1 MNRYVA
7 ALFGASLL
15 WGCAWMPLK
24 ALGDAGL
31 DGLTL
36 AFGAFGLLALVTTAF
51 AFVQR
56 SIPRGNSGSLILI
69 ALLGGGANLAFTIAM
84 LYGEVVRAMVLFYL
98 LPLWGVLGGR
108 FILGER
114 VDRLRW
120 LGVLFALLGAWLVL
134 GGVNLLESMPS
145 WYELS
150 GLLAGF
156 LYAMNN
162 LVFRG
167 AQGLPLSSKLSAMF
181 IGCASLAL
189 FAMLLTDTGLP
200 QGISTVAWGGLALY
214 AFVWLLIA
222 NIGAQWGV
230 VHLEAGRASVILIV
244 ELVAA
249 VISATLIGKE
259 QMAPLEWGGAVLI
272 LTAALIEALRGETSV
287 PQPVVLKEREAD
299 QL

>member
-7 ALFGASLL
+7 SLLGASLL
-15 WGCAWMPLK
+15 WGCAWIPLK

-36 AFGAFGLLALVTTAF
+36 TLGAFAPLALITTLYSLRMQTF
-51 AFVQR
+51 
-56 SIPRGNSGSLILI
+56 PRGRGGALILI
-69 ALLGGGANLAFTIAM
+69 ALLGGGANLAFTVAM
-84 LYGEVVRAMVLFYL
+84 LYGEVVRVMVLFYL

-114 VDRLRW
+114 IDGLRW
-120 LGVLFALLGAWLVL
+120 LGVVFALVGAWLVL
-134 GGVNLLESMPS
+134 GGVNVLESMPS
-145 WYELS
+145 WYEWL

-162 LVFRG
+162 LVFR
-167 AQGLPLSSKLSAMF
+167 AVQELPLSSKLSAMF
-181 IGCASLAL
+181 FGCASLAL
-189 FAMLLTDTGLP
+189 LAMLVTGINLP
-200 QGISTVAWGGLALY
+200 QGLPTIAWGGLLLY
-214 AFVWLLIA
+214 SVAWLLLA
-222 NIGAQWGV
+222 NLGAQWGV

-272 LTAALIEALRGETSV
+272 LTATLIEALRGESSSI
-287 PQPVVLKEREAD
+287 QKSVVLVERQVE
-299 QL
+299 

>member
-7 ALFGASLL
+7 SLLGASLL

-36 AFGAFGLLALVTTAF
+36 AFGAFGLLALITTPF
-51 AFVQR
+51 SVR
-56 SIPRGNSGSLILI
+56 RHGLPRGSRGSLLLI

-108 FILGER
+108 LLLGER
-114 VDRLRW
+114 VDGLRW
-120 LGVLFALLGAWLVL
+120 LGVALALLGAWLVL

-167 AQGLPLSSKLSAMF
+167 VQDLPLSSKLSAMF

-189 FAMLLTDTGLP
+189 LAMLLTGASLP
-200 QGISTVAWGGLALY
+200 VGISTTAWGGLALY
-214 AFVWLLIA
+214 AIGWLLVA

-272 LTAALIEALRGETSV
+272 LTAALIEALRREPSSDRL
-287 PQPVVLKEREAD
+287 PDVLTD
-299 QL
+299 